1 MGLIHAALRP
11 LPATANFRQKCL
23 EPGPLSTAIKKQ
35 SFTEEQII
43 GVVREQ
49 QAGTEAA
56 DLCGMDEI
64 SEAIF

>member
-1 MGLIHAALRP
+1 
-11 LPATANFRQKCL
+11 
-23 EPGPLSTAIKKQ
+23 LSTAIKKQ

-56 DLCGMDEI
+56 DLCGMDKI

>member
-1 MGLIHAALRP
+1 
-11 LPATANFRQKCL
+11 
-23 EPGPLSTAIKKQ
+23 LSTAIKKQ